1 MYVNPIPYIDQ
12 AKKFEFRFA
21 ISFDELLDVE
31 EAKDIAAEYLLG
43 LSKEQLKKGLACK
56 TFPVYPESKFSDD
69 DLEIWGNKKEY
80 DKKKQDEED
89 EED

>member
-12 AKKFEFRFA
+12 AKKFEFRFS

-43 LSKEQLKKGLACK
+43 LSKEELKKGLACK
-56 TFPVYPESKFSDD
+56 TYPVYPDSKFN
-69 DLEIWGNKKEY
+69 EKTY
-80 DKKKQDEED
+80 DKENNHDER
-89 EED
+89 